1 MKVKE
6 IKAELTQLGASTVG
20 LLEKS
25 EFVEALLAARE
36 AAAEREA
43 NAEPEPVYD
52 ADVNEGQTQ
61 KMPKVRV
68 QSNPSSPA
76 QSNSLVP
83 TLAPRLTTS
92 PTPNPTLITLKL
104 TLTRRASSRA
114 AAAAA
119 CPAAWAAWAACRA
132 AWVAWAAW
140 AAWRTS

>member
-61 KMPKVRV
+61 KMPKVR
-68 QSNPSSPA
+68 A
-76 QSNSLVP
+76 QSNL
-83 TLAPRLTTS
+83 LALTILAAHLTRTS
-92 PTPNPTLITLKL
+92 PTP
-104 TLTRRASSRA
+104 
-114 AAAAA
+114 
-119 CPAAWAAWAACRA
+119 
-132 AWVAWAAW
+132 
-140 AAWRTS
+140 